1 MESYIKY
8 AYVESMV
15 YYKRNKKKVSAR
27 EKKIKYHSGS
37 SAFLIKSSI
46 PFAQKVNGGST
57 IKCECVTR
65 QG

>member
-1 MESYIKY
+1 MLESYIKY

-46 PFAQKVNGGST
+46 KYHSPMKSEWWIHN
-57 IKCECVTR
+57 KM
-65 QG
+65 